1 MLHENK
7 CHNPKKHH
15 DLRCPLA
22 RTRCSKYCAV
32 WRKHA
37 KIAYGTSCFAFS
49 KKKQFS
55 ICCTMSQSNV
65 LLNAFFCV
73 LTANTPKHEPMCAEY
88 SGVCSVECGLWSVE
102 CGGWCVGVCIYR
114 VWSAE
119 RATRHIVH
127 TQHSPHTTPHTPPPR
142 LYTLHSLHTLHTR
155 REEIMMR
162 SPAIIRARGTKQC
175 GGVGG

>member
-1 MLHENK
+1 MQQIL
-7 CHNPKKHH
+7 C
-15 DLRCPLA
+15 CLA
-22 RTRCSKYCAV
+22 ETCKNCVRNIVLC
-32 WRKHA
+32 
-37 KIAYGTSCFAFS
+37 ILE
-49 KKKQFS
+49 KKQFS

-127 TQHSPHTTPHTPPPR
+127 TQHHPTLSPHNPSHSTAQ
-142 LYTLHSLHTLHTR
+142 TLHSTLTPHSTHPTR
-155 REEIMMR
+155 RNHDAFTCNYPGKR
-162 SPAIIRARGTKQC
+162 HQTGWGSGRIR
-175 GGVGG
+175 